1 MTTAKG
7 LAVLGTTAALTAALA
22 FPSLAAS
29 SQPAGQPPDVRQEIL
44 HLLERGALYRDQ
56 VDWPAARKQLQLTN
70 DTAEADKL
78 VDQLIARST
87 GKHGLWIRA
96 SAMSTPA
103 GRMQRLARPEQLRR
117 PSVAATASGPRQ
129 DEYGQADPIG
139 WISVPYFKEDSTAPS
154 SVRNQQKVTFARLLQ
169 SQLKAEDAINRCGW
183 IVDLRANHG
192 GSMWP
197 MLVGVAPL
205 LSTDPKRKEII
216 GAFDT
221 GAMKQIWSIQSGRVL
236 QGTRAPVELDAP
248 AYVLRHPA
256 PPVAVLMGP
265 DTGSSG
271 EMLALAFRGR
281 PATRS
286 FGQPTAGYSTAN
298 MPMHLPDGGML
309 LLTGS
314 VAVDR
319 NLRGDGGKLK
329 PDVTVGDTE
338 DATKAARSW
347 LIEQPSCKAFRRT

>member
-1 MTTAKG
+1 MTPAKG
-7 LAVLGTTAALTAALA
+7 LAVLGTTAALAAALA
-22 FPSLAAS
+22 FPSMAA
-29 SQPAGQPPDVRQEIL
+29 PPHPVDQLPGVRQEIL

-56 VDWPAARKQLQLTN
+56 VDWPAARKQLQQTK
-70 DTAEADKL
+70 DSAESDKL
-78 VDQLIARST
+78 IDQLIARST
-87 GKHGLWIRA
+87 GNHGRWIRA
-96 SAMSTPA
+96 SAMSTPS

-117 PSVAATASGPRQ
+117 PSTAATASGPQRGQ
-129 DEYGQADPIG
+129 SGQADPIG

-154 SVRNQQKVTFARLLQ
+154 SVRNQQRVTFARLLQ
-169 SQLKAEDAINRCGW
+169 SQLKAEDATNRCGW
-183 IVDLRANHG
+183 IVDLRANQG
-192 GSMWP
+192 GNMWP

-205 LSTDPKRKEII
+205 LATDPRNKEVI
-216 GAFDT
+216 GAFNI
-221 GAMKQIWSIQSGRVL
+221 GATNQIWSIQTGQVL
-236 QGTRAPVELDAP
+236 LDARAPVELDSP

-256 PPVAVLMGP
+256 PPVAVLLGP
-265 DTGSSG
+265 ATGSSG

-286 FGQPTAGYSTAN
+286 FGKPTAGYSTAN
-298 MPMHLPDGGML
+298 MPTPLPDGSML

-319 NLRGDGGKLK
+319 NLKGDGGKLK

-338 DATKAARSW
+338 DATRAARSW